1 MYTTNTYFYN
11 SSINIGFIS
20 VFSSSDM
27 HQSYHLLGCNAT
39 GISSLLLFFK
49 YFAFFSF
56 NMESQKS
63 DMNDSTRIIIIIKII
78 IKIILSRSILG
89 ITISLQL
96 RIHLSL
102 KAFSLKA
109 FLLTSCCSRLRLWVG
124 YLIYFKFTR
133 VFFCLMFLI
142 DV

>member
-1 MYTTNTYFYN
+1 MYTTNIYFYN

-20 VFSSSDM
+20 FFSSSEM
-27 HQSYHLLGCNAT
+27 HQSYHLLECNAT
-39 GISSLLLFFK
+39 GINSLLLLFK

-56 NMESQKS
+56 NMESQRS
-63 DMNDSTRIIIIIKII
+63 DMNDSTRIIIIKII
-78 IKIILSRSILG
+78 IKIILSWSILG

-102 KAFSLKA
+102 KTFSLKA

-124 YLIYFKFTR
+124 YYIYFKFTR